1 MENQR
6 SIWTGGPSKMGELSA
21 IDGCETWKE
30 KLWSE
35 SGMFELVIF
44 KRSSILRN
52 HLRMK
57 IQPKEIVRNI
67 FLIKTLSRI
76 CVRN

>member
-1 MENQR
+1 MEKQR
-6 SIWTGGPSKMGELSA
+6 DLWTEGPSEVEELSA

-52 HLRMK
+52 HFRMDSAK
-57 IQPKEIVRNI
+57 RDCRKY
-67 FLIKTLSRI
+67 FLS
-76 CVRN
+76 

>member
-1 MENQR
+1 MEKQR
-6 SIWTGGPSKMGELSA
+6 GLWTGGPSEMEELSA

-44 KRSSILRN
+44 KRSSILSIPL
-52 HLRMK
+52 H
-57 IQPKEIVRNI
+57 
-67 FLIKTLSRI
+67 
-76 CVRN
+76 

>member
-1 MENQR
+1 MVYA
-6 SIWTGGPSKMGELSA
+6 GGPSEMEELSA

-57 IQPKEIVRNI
+57 ILPKEIVGNI
-67 FLIKTLSRI
+67 FLVKTLSRI

>member
-1 MENQR
+1 MEKQR
-6 SIWTGGPSKMGELSA
+6 GLWTGGPSEMEELSA
-21 IDGCETWKE
+21 MDGCKTWKE

-35 SGMFELVIF
+35 SGIFELVIF
-44 KRSSILRN
+44 KSSSILRN

-57 IQPKEIVRNI
+57 ILSKEIVRNI
-67 FLIKTLSRI
+67 FLVKTLSRI

>member
-1 MENQR
+1 MEKQR
-6 SIWTGGPSKMGELSA
+6 GLWTGGPSEMEELSA

-57 IQPKEIVRNI
+57 ILPKEIVGNI
-67 FLIKTLSRI
+67 FLVNPIVS
-76 CVRN
+76 